1 MSKVVLRTDA
11 TFGLKVKIGDKVRRG
26 REIGTEPAAQCPV
39 ASPISGVIKSV
50 SFDPESHEFL
60 VVVSSTK

>member
-26 REIGTEPAAQCPV
+26 QKIGTEPSAKCPA

-60 VVVSSTK
+60 VVVLSAK

>member
-11 TFGLKVKIGDKVRRG
+11 TFGLKVKIGDEVRRG
-26 REIGTEPAAQCPV
+26 REIGTEPDAKCPA
-39 ASPISGVIKSV
+39 ASPIRGVVKSV

>member
-26 REIGTEPAAQCPV
+26 REIGTEPNTQCPST
-39 ASPISGVIKSV
+39 SPISGVIKSV